1 MPGKLHKPN
10 AADYMGREM
19 CMPQIVSVRYFYL
32 MLSKNGKLVTRANQP
47 SASDCGQGG
56 KGVWGGENGR
66 VAVLRTVLQIELSSP
81 APDFGSTGSCL
92 TSN

>member
-47 SASDCGQGG
+47 SASDCG
-56 KGVWGGENGR
+56 
-66 VAVLRTVLQIELSSP
+66 
-81 APDFGSTGSCL
+81 
-92 TSN
+92 